1 VVYEALRRVLN
12 VLVTDLIEEV
22 RSRVTA
28 LGATTLDE
36 VRHAPQR
43 LAALSPRM
51 EAARMGM
58 KDFLYASLYNSP
70 GQEHVHAQA
79 EKVIVELF
87 DFLMAEPGLM
97 PEDHQAQIPTQGL
110 ARTVADYI
118 AGMTDNYIVQLWEQ
132 CGGR

>member
-1 VVYEALRRVLN
+1 VYEALRRVLN

-36 VRHAPQR
+36 IRHAPER
-43 LAALSPRM
+43 LATLSPRM

-70 GQEHVHAQA
+70 
-79 EKVIVELF
+79 
-87 DFLMAEPGLM
+87 
-97 PEDHQAQIPTQGL
+97 
-110 ARTVADYI
+110 ARSTC
-118 AGMTDNYIVQLWEQ
+118 TRRQKK
-132 CGGR
+132 